1 MRSGF
6 GKAWAILRLLL
17 YVIYL
22 TLQWIYQKTTEVVR
36 VINGTAEIP
45 DGKVRMFP
53 IIWRH
58 KLDPNETEKRQ
69 DFVLAA
75 GHFESVELLN
85 NSHWAM
91 YSIERDYILFVLL
104 PEPIYSYNI
113 SEYPFI
119 FVPMFERA
127 LAVAEMKRR
136 EFLKFADKLE
146 AQPQPKTVLY
156 TNTTRCGSTLLG
168 KMLHRPGISVCY
180 GEFPALTI
188 LAIALG
194 EGFMSEA
201 EVRELLHA
209 TITCLRAHL
218 PSGVLCILKTQCFEA
233 RLVPL
238 CEGIPNLKHIF
249 MFRKKALLSVE
260 KATGRE
266 KFLYPLLLE
275 LYKFSPFLSQCIGS
289 AIAVDG
295 RWVRLLHPPNMR
307 AWAAIMLASPMSDY
321 LKNKDM
327 YCHPIVWFHEVI
339 NDTERVL
346 TSLFNEI
353 GIPLSCI
360 PEAVE
365 CKKTDSQEGS
375 FLSSQKLTHIKLAPI
390 TSSERAM
397 FEDYAKKMNVPA
409 DVFEVD

>member
-136 EFLKFADKLE
+136 EFLKFADKLA

-397 FEDYAKKMNVPA
+397 FEDYAKRMNVPA